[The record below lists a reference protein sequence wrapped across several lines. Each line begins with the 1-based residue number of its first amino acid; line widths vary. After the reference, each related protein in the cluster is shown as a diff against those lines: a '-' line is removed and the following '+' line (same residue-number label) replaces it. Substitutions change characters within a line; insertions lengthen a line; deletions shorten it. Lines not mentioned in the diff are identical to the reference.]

1 MKEHLHFIITAA
13 YRRCAVHIPFLY
25 GLPYASH
32 PKAYRSL
39 FLNQFLHIKKLYRLT
54 AQRTPA
60 MRTPALGFSHMGR
73 LWGFP
78 GSFREN
84 RCRRWH
90 SGQAVR
96 TGTKSPASAPR
107 WRQDRIP
114 QGPIGRSPQAPL

>member
-25 GLPYASH
+25 GLPNRRI
-32 PKAYRSL
+32 PKHIVRY
-39 FLNQFLHIKKLYRLT
+39 FLNQFLHIKKNYTKLT

-96 TGTKSPASAPR
+96 TGTKSPLLPLGGG
-107 WRQDRIP
+107 RIEYL
-114 QGPIGRSPQAPL
+114 QAP